1 MRRGDYACGSRQV
14 NGCRFV
20 VADLGLSR
28 LIAGIRIA
36 CLPPWAR
43 ERGWLGSSWRWY
55 LTSGPSSMR
64 RGLVTLRALP
74 DDPENACFHSR
85 RRRIPGNL
93 PRAGHAGPVKAWLA
107 RPLAEPG
114 ELQRRALSICS
125 QLQITPFG
133 IHLQWIPIKGLFTT
147 ERRECARS
155 PSRPPLTQREL
166 VLGQGRAE
174 RAGRGLLR

>member
-1 MRRGDYACGSRQV
+1 MRRGGYACGSRQV

-20 VADLGLSR
+20 VADLGLPR

-55 LTSGPSSMR
+55 LMSGPSSMR

-125 QLQITPFG
+125 QLQITPFWRTFSG
-133 IHLQWIPIKGLFTT
+133 SDEGTIHHRTAAVCAPKGTD
-147 ERRECARS
+147 AIG
-155 PSRPPLTQREL
+155 
-166 VLGQGRAE
+166 VLSG
-174 RAGRGLLR
+174 